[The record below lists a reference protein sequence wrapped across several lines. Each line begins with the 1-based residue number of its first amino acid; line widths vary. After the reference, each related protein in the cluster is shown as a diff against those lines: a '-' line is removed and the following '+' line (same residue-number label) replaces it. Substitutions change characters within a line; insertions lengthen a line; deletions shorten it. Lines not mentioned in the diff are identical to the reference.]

1 MEKDMTF
8 TEYIKTQGYELMPR
22 KGNAEDF
29 STMAVMTSYYKKG
42 DIVIGWGLSEVGK
55 PPTLTHPRL
64 FTLTDNENIG
74 VWSVNNDDAT
84 IERIMKSVSNEELLT
99 RIKNNKL
106 RFEL

>member
-1 MEKDMTF
+1 MEKSNTF
-8 TEYIKTQGYELMPR
+8 IEYIKNQGYELMPR

-29 STMAVMTSYYKKG
+29 STMAVMTSYYKKD

-64 FTLTDNENIG
+64 YTLTETENKTM
-74 VWSVNNDDAT
+74 WVNNDDAT

-99 RIKNNKL
+99 RIENNKL
-106 RFEL
+106 RFELK